1 MVRKVKVYVSGDRG
15 IEVEEVDAD
24 GAKKLIEEARAQGRC
39 IIDKKIGEVI
49 EDLKPG
55 VEEILIFDIV
65 EGG

>member
-1 MVRKVKVYVSGDRG
+1 MTRRVKVYKSGVRG
-15 IEVEEVDAD
+15 IEVGEVDVDQAR
-24 GAKKLIEEARAQGRC
+24 KLIEEARVQGRC

-55 VEEILIFDIV
+55 VEEVLFVDIV

>member
-1 MVRKVKVYVSGDRG
+1 MTRRVKVYKSGVRG
-15 IEVEEVDAD
+15 IEVEEVDVDQAR
-24 GAKKLIEEARAQGRC
+24 KLIEEARVQGRC

-55 VEEILIFDIV
+55 VEEVLFVDIV